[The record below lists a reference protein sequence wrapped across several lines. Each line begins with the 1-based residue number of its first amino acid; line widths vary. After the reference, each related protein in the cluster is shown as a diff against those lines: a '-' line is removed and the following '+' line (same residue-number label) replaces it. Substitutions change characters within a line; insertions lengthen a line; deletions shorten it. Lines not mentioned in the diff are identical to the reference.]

1 MKNNSLLRAVCAVFL
16 LCAMPYVSFAQA
28 IRDGGLNAPRQSEGE
43 IPLKRV
49 VILTSGLAYY
59 EHSGSIDG
67 PTKIALPFRP
77 DAVNDALKSLVI
89 NDPSSAN
96 PSISYPSEQ
105 MLLQTL
111 RTLKINLSDD
121 PSLAVILER
130 LKGEE
135 VTISEYST
143 ERTAIQARLR
153 NGELISPSFPSPS
166 TLTGRITGIEYRPI
180 LSQTEPWLLLNTKE
194 GLKSFSLS
202 DITSIS
208 FNDPDIEK
216 DLNRALDLL
225 ASSRNSFSRQL
236 TLSLP
241 GNGRRAVSL
250 SYIIPSPVWKVSY
263 RLDLGASKPIF
274 QGWAIVDNDS
284 DSDWKNVELS
294 LVAGRPVSFIQ
305 NLYPPYYVWRPV
317 QPLSIAGTAAASSHD
332 SGFTAQNDSAKVT
345 MEAPMPSASASRAE
359 NLYGFAYDDLSVE
372 RGRLRS
378 SENVASGAID
388 TASGSD
394 AGGQFEFT
402 IKTPVSLDRRMSA
415 MLPLVE
421 SAIGAK
427 KVIIFN
433 GGKNPRLG
441 AELTNT
447 SGMKL
452 PAGAVTVYD
461 GGVYAGDALLDFW
474 NEDEKRLIS
483 FGDDLSVTVLT
494 SETSSRT
501 VSTVTVS
508 GGVMTI
514 TRSISYIKTYTF
526 KNSASASKQ
535 LVLEHPKTSQTTLV
549 SPEADEQ
556 TQSAYRFTMTL
567 GANRDLLVTVNEQRP
582 ISETVSLLSIQPS
595 AFLSYTTNQEIP
607 SRVRDALRRAVELR
621 QAADTADATVKE
633 LETQKT
639 RLAGDQDRIRRN
651 LEAAGNQTQQGQ
663 EYLKRLVAL
672 DGEIDALAPVLEKAY
687 NDAKTARQA
696 WENYLRGLNL

>member
-28 IRDGGLNAPRQSEGE
+28 IRDGSLNVPRQSEGE

-135 VTISEYST
+135 VTISAPSGREAFF
-143 ERTAIQARLR
+143 ERLKLGDEAKVY
-153 NGELISPSFPSPS
+153 
-166 TLTGRITGIEYRPI
+166 TLTGRIAGIEYRP
-180 LSQTEPWLLLNTKE
+180 LFQSTEPWLLINTKE
-194 GLKSFSLS
+194 GLKLFSLS
-202 DITSIS
+202 EITSIS

-241 GNGRRAVSL
+241 GNGKRAVSL
-250 SYIIPSPVWKVSY
+250 SYIIPSPVCKVSY

-332 SGFTAQNDSAKVT
+332 SGFNAQNDSAKVT
-345 MEAPMPSASASRAE
+345 MEAPRPSASASRSQIAE
-359 NLYGFAYDDLSVE
+359 ESYLQESIETMIARE
-372 RGRLRS
+372 RVRVIL
-378 SENVASGAID
+378 ESGAVD

-526 KNSASASKQ
+526 KNSAPSSKQ

-621 QAADTADATVKE
+621 QAADTADVTVKE

-639 RLAGDQDRIRRN
+639 RLSSDQDRIRRN